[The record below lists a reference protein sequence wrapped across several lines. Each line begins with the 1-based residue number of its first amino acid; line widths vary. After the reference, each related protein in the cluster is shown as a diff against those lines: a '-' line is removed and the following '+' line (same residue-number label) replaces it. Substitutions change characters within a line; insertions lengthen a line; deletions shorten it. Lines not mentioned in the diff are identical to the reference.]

1 MPQKVLSD
9 SVECSDGSNCD
20 DSDLP
25 PPKKMKVDESD
36 DESHDNDNNDDESD
50 EGSQNQGS
58 SRYGGHGSL
67 GGHGGC
73 SSRGSH
79 GGQCGRGG
87 QSSCSR
93 GRRGVSGGR
102 SDHGS
107 SDSHSAGRTVSKE
120 AINITVEDSYNVP
133 EVNFCPLRTPGPH
146 VPLDE
151 VNALSL
157 FELFLMMQ

>member
-20 DSDLP
+20 DSDL
-25 PPKKMKVDESD
+25 
-36 DESHDNDNNDDESD
+36 
-50 EGSQNQGS
+50 
-58 SRYGGHGSL
+58 YGGHGSL
-67 GGHGGC
+67 GGRGGC

-93 GRRGVSGGR
+93 GRRGVRGGR
-102 SDHGS
+102 SGHGS
-107 SDSHSAGRTVSKE
+107 SDSRSAGRKVSKE